1 MPSPVIK
8 SLSLKHDIPLEDIE
22 RYWSDAIKTTSNKQN
37 KSKTDF
43 SDNDW
48 VYVMGIVNNRIK
60 NSKLNEDLKN
70 VFINIL
76 CYNKDEI
83 HLIEN
88 DIDNDELNE
97 IFENYK
103 ELIGVNNIFLENK
116 KQNMDKQKSI
126 LRKIKDK
133 KDELKDIDEKI
144 KDNTNLSGEVHSIV
158 KNIVSGRVK
167 NSDGKVLKSYDGK
180 SLSYWVDKLN
190 NLRISLKGKDRAKII
205 DLDTLKI
212 KESMCYNECVLDNNE
227 LLNINLIMDT
237 FNSFKS
243 FNINESSELLNRMFF
258 IYESINN
265 GNLDEVSRILVDN
278 ILNEKDSNEKDSNE
292 KETYLLSIKSK
303 LMNDI
308 DNLKDDLYNVP
319 EVKKKFTSLLKS
331 IGFASLTSG
340 LPFNLK
346 GVTMGLLFANI
357 YRTMTS

>member
-22 RYWSDAIKTTSNKQN
+22 RYWSDAIKTTSNKEN
-37 KSKTDF
+37 KSKSDF

-48 VYVMGIVNNRIK
+48 AYVMGIVKNRIK
-60 NSKLNEDLKN
+60 NSKVNEDLKN

-76 CYNKDEI
+76 CNNKDKI

-103 ELIGVNNIFLENK
+103 ELVSSPNIVLENK
-116 KQNMDKQKSI
+116 KQNKDNKKSI
-126 LRKIKDK
+126 LRRIQEK

-144 KDNTNLSGEVHSIV
+144 KDTTSLIKRVESIFKKISSGGV
-158 KNIVSGRVK
+158 KNK
-167 NSDGKVLKSYDGK
+167 DGKVLKSYEGK
-180 SLSYWVDKLN
+180 HIYYWAKKLN
-190 NLRISLKGKDRAKII
+190 TLRISLKGKDRAKII
-205 DLDTLKI
+205 DLDTLKV
-212 KESMCYNECVLDNNE
+212 KESTKNYNECVLDNNE

-243 FNINESSELLNRMFF
+243 FNINESSDLVNRMFF
-258 IYESINN
+258 IYESIKND
-265 GNLDEVSRILVDN
+265 NLDEVSKILVDN
-278 ILNEKDSNEKDSNE
+278 ILNEEDSDNE
-292 KETYLLSIKSK
+292 KETYLLSTKSK
-303 LMNDI
+303 LMKDI
-308 DNLKDDLYNVP
+308 DKLKDDLYNVP
-319 EVKKKFTSLLKS
+319 EVKSKFTSLLKN

-346 GVTMGLLFANI
+346 GVTMGLLFANV
-357 YRTMTS
+357 YRTMAR